1 MMQHEHPNGGETLR
15 QAVISQPG
23 ADALAGNTYLTLTEA
38 AAFLGLKK
46 GYLYKLTSTRQI
58 PFFKYGGRLVL
69 FDRAALESW
78 RAARLQAVPTQAE
91 QAARAAAYCAANP
104 VKK

>member
-1 MMQHEHPNGGETLR
+1 MR

-23 ADALAGNTYLTLTEA
+23 DAAPQDLLDLDA
-38 AAFLGLKK
+38 AARFLGLKK
-46 GYLYKLTSTRQI
+46 SYLYRLTSTRQI
-58 PFFKYGGRLVL
+58 PFYKYGGRLIM

-91 QAARAAAYCAANP
+91 HAARAVAYCAANP
-104 VKK
+104 LQK

>member
-1 MMQHEHPNGGETLR
+1 MMQHEHPHGGETLR

-23 ADALAGNTYLTLTEA
+23 TDAPANYLTLAEA

-46 GYLYKLTSTRQI
+46 SYLYKLTSTRQI

-69 FDRAALESW
+69 FDRAALETW
-78 RAARLQAVPTQAE
+78 RAARLQAVPTLADAQAH
-91 QAARAAAYCAANP
+91 AAAYCAANP
-104 VKK
+104 LKR

>member
-1 MMQHEHPNGGETLR
+1 MMQHETPHGGETLR
-15 QAVISQPG
+15 QAVITQPG
-23 ADALAGNTYLTLTEA
+23 DTKPENLLDLNAA

-46 GYLYKLTSTRQI
+46 SYLYRLTSARKI
-58 PFFKYGGRLVL
+58 PFYKYGGRLIM

-104 VKK
+104 LQK

>member
-1 MMQHEHPNGGETLR
+1 MMQHENPHGGETLR
-15 QAVISQPG
+15 QAVITQPG
-23 ADALAGNTYLTLTEA
+23 EIAPQDLLDLGAA

-46 GYLYKLTSTRQI
+46 SYLYRLTSARKI
-58 PFFKYGGRLVL
+58 PFYKYGGRLIM
-69 FDRAALESW
+69 FDRAALETW

-104 VKK
+104 LK